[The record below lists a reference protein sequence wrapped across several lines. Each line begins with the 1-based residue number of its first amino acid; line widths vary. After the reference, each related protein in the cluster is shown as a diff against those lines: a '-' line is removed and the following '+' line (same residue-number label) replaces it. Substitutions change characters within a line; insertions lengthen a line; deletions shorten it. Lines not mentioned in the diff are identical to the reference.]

1 MRRTPLL
8 CALCTTI
15 ITPLAG
21 AQTSKPATRV
31 ATTTARAPLNSTCA
45 SLLNTP
51 TELVRSPE
59 GVALLRF
66 KRELDGV
73 ATVISARGDT
83 LTGVDLRRFS
93 EMRRDVD
100 SLMQMLVRAQA
111 ADGSRPS
118 ITIRAESTIVM
129 NGRAFERLP
138 GERQQ
143 SFVLMRP
150 NVEVT
155 LRAMEPEVSA
165 MSTAGA
171 RLMGNASST
180 GYLGVTLSGSQVRQ
194 FSNAGSFVAHCEYP
208 MIEAVD
214 VGSPARRAGLV
225 AGDTVLSYNGRD
237 IVAQPVNYAKLLTPG
252 AVVRVKVRRDG
263 KARDIPVTIDTRSP
277 SLVTEMAQP
286 SVRGGFPVAGREISI
301 RSAAPAPASIAITG
315 AMMTSATMLGAQLN
329 TINNEFAETL
339 GVEAGLL
346 VMRVQAGSPFA
357 EAGIRAGEV
366 IRAANGVAVRDLLVW
381 QRLVSSAASR
391 ELPLIMW
398 SRETPSRAV
407 MLRW

>member
-1 MRRTPLL
+1 MTRTTLL
-8 CALCTTI
+8 CALCTTVFV
-15 ITPLAG
+15 PLAG
-21 AQTSKPATRV
+21 AQTSKPTNRAATV
-31 ATTTARAPLNSTCA
+31 TARAPLNSTCA

-100 SLMQMLVRAQA
+100 SLMQVLVRAQS
-111 ADGSRPS
+111 ADGTRSS

-129 NGRAFERLP
+129 NGRIERLP
-138 GERQQ
+138 GERLQ
-143 SFVLMRP
+143 SFVFMRP

-194 FSNAGSFVAHCEYP
+194 VSNAGSFVAHCEYP

-214 VGSPARRAGLV
+214 VGSPARRAGLA

-263 KARDIPVTIDTRSP
+263 KARDIPVTIETRSP
-277 SLVTEMAQP
+277 SLVAEMAQP
-286 SVRGGFPVAGREISI
+286 SVRGGFPVAGRELSI
-301 RSAAPAPASIAITG
+301 RAGGPAPASAAITG

-329 TINNEFAETL
+329 TINGEFAETL

-366 IRAANGVAVRDLLVW
+366 IRAVNGMAVRDLLVW
-381 QRLVSSAASR
+381 QRLVSSASSR
-391 ELPLIMW
+391 ELALIMW
-398 SRETPSRAV
+398 SRESPSRAV
-407 MLRW
+407 TLRW